1 MKARFLLGPGGGRR
15 GPHRVGVG
23 RGLHQP
29 AEDRLRPKLRP
40 AARRKLWCCWGSCS
54 RRPSCSSC
62 RGRPRRWW
70 GRRCWRWGLPPGGVV
85 AIQLLRLRS
94 WGTIRPDLR
103 GAFVLRVA
111 LGQVAT
117 LPLVIAGVA
126 VLAGGPGGLY
136 WLVPGTVF
144 PILVALFAAWVL
156 LVEINR

>member
-1 MKARFLLGPGGGRR
+1 M
-15 GPHRVGVG
+15 
-23 RGLHQP
+23 
-29 AEDRLRPKLRP
+29 
-40 AARRKLWCCWGSCS
+40 
-54 RRPSCSSC
+54 
-62 RGRPRRWW
+62 
-70 GRRCWRWGLPPGGVV
+70 

-136 WLVPGTVF
+136 RLVPGTVF